1 MIHLLA
7 LLLYLGALG
16 FWVRFL
22 MSGARDEG
30 PTLASLLAGLAVVTH
45 AVALGDFWLQ
55 FGELPLVGPG
65 AALSSLAFVGG
76 LALLATLPLRDAS
89 RVGIALLPFSIVCLG
104 VALVLG
110 IQPSPLSIDFQG
122 TGFVLHVTLAFFGYQ
137 GLALAFASG
146 ILYLI
151 QHHELKSRRLGKVAN
166 FIPPLSTLDA
176 LGRVGLWVGFGTLS
190 LALAFGWAWNVQNR
204 GSLAFDDPKVL
215 WAVLSW
221 FIFVGI
227 IGARRRRGRREYRGA
242 VASVVGFALVI
253 GSYLVLRLT
262 AGGDG
267 LFL

>member
-7 LLLYLGALG
+7 LLFYVGALG
-16 FWVRFL
+16 FWIHFL
-22 MSGARDEG
+22 AKGSRGEG
-30 PTLASLLAGLAVVTH
+30 PTLAAILAGVAVVTH

-76 LALLATLPLRDAS
+76 LGLLLTLPLRDAS
-89 RVGIALLPFSIVCLG
+89 RVGIALLPFIIGCLAI
-104 VALVLG
+104 ALLVG

-151 QHHELKSRRLGKVAN
+151 QHHELKAKRLGKVAS
-166 FIPPLSTLDA
+166 FIPPLSTLDL
-176 LGRVGLWVGFGTLS
+176 LGRVGLWVGFSTLT
-190 LALAFGWAWNVQNR
+190 LALAFGWAWTVQNR
-204 GSLAFDDPKVL
+204 GSLEFSDPKIV
-215 WAVLSW
+215 WALLSW
-221 FIFVGI
+221 VIFIGI
-227 IGARRRRGRREYRGA
+227 VVARRGRGRREYRGA
-242 VASVVGFALVI
+242 VASVVGFGVVI

-262 AGGDG
+262 AGGNG